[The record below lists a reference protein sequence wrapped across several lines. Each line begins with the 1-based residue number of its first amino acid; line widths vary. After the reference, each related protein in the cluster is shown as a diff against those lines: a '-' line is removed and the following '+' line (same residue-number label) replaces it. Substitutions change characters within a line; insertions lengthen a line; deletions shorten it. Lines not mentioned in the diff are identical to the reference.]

1 MLVSHNFIC
10 FGYSMSMS
18 RGVNKK
24 APKIVP
30 PIPPPNHV
38 FPRFVRSFT
47 RNTLWTFFCSDLT
60 DYCKK

>member
-10 FGYSMSMS
+10 FGYFMSMS

-30 PIPPPNHV
+30 PTLPLTMFSPGL
-38 FPRFVRSFT
+38 FVLSQ
-47 RNTLWTFFCSDLT
+47 
-60 DYCKK
+60 